1 MGVRMLNRYL
11 REYSPDAIKEI
22 TLNELKGRKIAIDIS
37 IFLYKFK
44 GDNMLFENMYKMIQ
58 LFRTYYVT
66 PIFVFDGKP
75 PDEKLDV
82 LSERDSI
89 KKIAKAK
96 CESIEKELNENT
108 ELSEEERSRLID
120 ALKREQKNCLRIT
133 NANIRDV
140 KNLITL
146 MGVSYLEADG
156 EADELCVLLVKK
168 KIAWACMSDDMDMFV
183 YGCQRVLRSFDLKKG
198 TMMLYTMTDILKNL
212 KMNLYEFRQVCLL
225 SGTDYNKTNFTIF
238 STMGMFY
245 KYLKRRKPNTSF
257 YDWLI
262 YIKTIDTEYKEVL
275 DKTCDMFILDNTY
288 IIVNHQLTN
297 KKIVESELKIFMD
310 NHSINYLLIE

>member
-11 REYSPDAIKEI
+11 REYSSDAMKEI
-22 TLNELKGRKIAIDIS
+22 TVNDLKNKKIAIDIR

-44 GDNMLFENMYKMIQ
+44 GEDALLENMCKMIR
-58 LFRTYYVT
+58 LFRLYYIT

-75 PDEKLDV
+75 PDEKLDI
-82 LSERDSI
+82 LSERDSM

-108 ELSEEERSRLID
+108 ELSEEERSRLRE

-140 KNLITL
+140 KKLITL
-146 MGVSYLEADG
+146 MGCCYLEADG

-168 KIAWACMSDDMDMFV
+168 KFAWACMSEDMDMFV

-198 TMMLYTMTDILKNL
+198 TMVLYSMTDILKNL

-225 SGTDYNKTNFTIF
+225 AGSDYNKSNFTIF
-238 STMGMFY
+238 TTMGFFY
-245 KYLKRRKPNTSF
+245 KYLKRCKWNTSF

-262 YIKTIDTEYKEVL
+262 YNKTIDSEYKEIL
-275 DKTCDMFILDNTY
+275 EKTSSMFILNNTY
-288 IIVNHQLTN
+288 LIINHQLTN
-297 KKIVESELKIFMD
+297 KKIQESDLKVFME
-310 NHSINYLLIE
+310 NHSINYLHIE